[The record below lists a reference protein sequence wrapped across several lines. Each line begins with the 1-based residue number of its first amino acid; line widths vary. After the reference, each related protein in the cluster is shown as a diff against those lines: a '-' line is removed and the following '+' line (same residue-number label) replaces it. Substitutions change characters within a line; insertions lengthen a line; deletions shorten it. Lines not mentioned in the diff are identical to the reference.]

1 MLVRRILGI
10 VLMMSAFFHAAA
22 LGHSDQRIPL
32 DLRDQSQEEFGA
44 VFSQQLKALVKN
56 STRFRLAKENE
67 PNITITVGSGTASS
81 EFLCAYTVIWTTT
94 IKTAQGALPVYLDYW
109 VGVMSPAHARK
120 DAEDV
125 LDFTNKTIV
134 ERFLDLSGERQ

>member
-1 MLVRRILGI
+1 MVKSRISWMILVALAIFP
-10 VLMMSAFFHAAA
+10 MAAPCQ
-22 LGHSDQRIPL
+22 SDQRIPL
-32 DLRDQSQEEFGA
+32 DLRDQSQEEIGA

-134 ERFLDLSGERQ
+134 ERFRDLRGERQ

>member
-1 MLVRRILGI
+1 MVKSRISWMILVALAIFP
-10 VLMMSAFFHAAA
+10 MAAPCQ
-22 LGHSDQRIPL
+22 SDQRIPL
-32 DLRDQSQEEFGA
+32 DLRDQSQEEIGA

-134 ERFLDLSGERQ
+134 ERFRDLSGERQ

>member
-1 MLVRRILGI
+1 MMGRTILGMM
-10 VLMMSAFFHAAA
+10 LMMLSFSPAAA
-22 LGHSDQRIPL
+22 PCQSDQRIPL

-44 VFSQQLKALVKN
+44 VFSQQLKDLVKN

-134 ERFLDLSGERQ
+134 ERFRDLSDQGQ